1 MASKGK
7 GIAKDSPSGK
17 RKLRDDNTSSAA
29 RKRRDRNVLQF
40 FEDVAPEVGGE
51 SDDSDF
57 FDDLMDMEE
66 NLGTLPTFKNDD
78 AKAQDIP
85 FFPKEEEMNEEEFD
99 RMMEEVYNRAP
110 GLGAFADE
118 NYENKNS
125 TGRNPPAQSAKET
138 ISLWK
143 VKCMVGRERQSVFCL
158 MQKFV
163 DLHSF
168 GNKLQI
174 KSAFCVEHVK
184 GFIYVEA
191 PRQYDLIE
199 ACKGIT
205 GIYSTR
211 VASVPENDISQ
222 LLTVRSR
229 VSEVTVGTMARV
241 KNGKYK
247 GDLAQIIAV
256 NNARKRATVKLVPRI
271 DLQAMAEKFGGGA
284 AAKKTVNPA
293 PRLINP
299 SELAEFRPLM
309 QFRRDRETGKLF
321 EFLDGMMLKDGYL
334 YKKISLDSLNCWGV
348 MPSEDELLKFK
359 PSESNESN
367 DLEWLSQLY
376 GEKKKKKKVVT
387 TEKGG
392 GKGEGSSGSSSMSS
406 FGDHDLVCF
415 GRKDFGMILG
425 TSEKDDSYK
434 ILKDGPDG
442 SVVVN
447 VQRKELKSGA
457 LDAKFTAADHN
468 GKIIS
473 VSDNVK
479 VLEGSLK
486 DKQGIVKHV
495 YRHTL
500 FVYDENE
507 VDNDGYFCCKS
518 NMCEKIKMSYD
529 APGGKEDDKGF
540 SGFEDFSS
548 SPKSPL
554 SPKKSWAEKETGR
567 EYNRD
572 DRADG
577 MFSIG
582 QTLRIRV
589 GPLKGYLCRVI
600 AVRKRDVTVKLDSQQ
615 KVLTVRSDFLSEV
628 QRKSSAA
635 APLSEDP
642 LKPFDI
648 LGNEGGSQDWIGGGG
663 SSAGGDGWNSAAPS
677 SESPWP
683 SFPESGTSN
692 GPGSSSTNPFGSDAI
707 NDEDSPWISKS
718 TPEASTSWGAAKS
731 SVDTANDGQAS
742 GWGKGDSKTCSDGNA
757 SGAWGKTV
765 APSGHSAGFTDS
777 ESGGWKKNQSANFG
791 DDKTPAETAA
801 DRWGSKSRSSGSWG
815 DQNAST
821 TVSEVQPAG
830 KGNAG
835 AWNEGTAQDES
846 GGWGKPKNFGDVG
859 SSAWN
864 KSTAGD
870 RDGENDSWNKPKPSS
885 HDGSVGK
892 KEWGQGNEASDN
904 GNKWQSSRSDGG
916 KKWGSNEAEPEGG
929 SSWNTSKSSDV
940 VSASWKDKPDSSSL
954 TAPKGDQWAGG
965 WDKQHSSNNTK
976 ASDDNSPWNKKS
988 VESGKDGE
996 IKNQGSGWNV
1006 GKTSGGDSA
1015 SGWGQ
1020 TSKEAGLSDQAG
1032 SWGSNWKKNSGA
1044 GNEDSSSA
1052 KKSSWGSGGGNS
1064 NWGEKSNWN
1073 SGNEFNATTGGA
1085 EAQTDVSNDTSS
1097 YGSWK
1102 PESSDRGGYRGR
1114 GGFRGRG
1121 ERGRFGGRGR
1131 SDRGGFGRGGSD
1143 RGGFGGRG
1151 RGRWN
1156 SEGGSND
1163 GENKG
1168 WSAGGGNDNKGWS
1181 SGGGSDSKGWSSG
1194 GGGSDI
1200 KGWGNGG
1207 GGSDN
1212 KGWSSGGDGSDNK
1225 GWSSGGSGGDNKGW
1239 STGGEGGGDSKG
1251 WGSSGGGSSD
1261 NKGWSSGSGVGGHD
1275 NKGWGSGGGGSSDN
1289 KGWSSG
1295 GSGVA
1300 GGDNKGWGSGGG
1312 GSDNK
1317 GWNSGGE
1324 SGVDGGDNKGWG
1336 SGGGG
1341 NNKGWSSGGGSGG
1354 GGDGT
1359 GDKGWS
1365 SGGGGNNK
1373 GWGGGGESG
1382 DNKGWSSGG
1391 SREWEK
1397 SGSDGG
1403 GFGGRGRGRWSSGSG
1418 SNDGDS
1424 GSGGW
1429 SGGGGDREKFGSE
1442 RGGGGFRGRGRG
1454 RWNQEG
1460 GSYDGDNGGRRGGYG
1475 GRGRGR
1481 WNQEN
1486 GSNEGGDNGG
1496 RGGFGGRGR
1505 GRWNQDDGGSGGW
1518 SGGGGRGGFGGRG
1531 RGRRNQDGSNE
1542 SNNDDKPASWSAG
1555 SGNSGGWSSSGGAGS
1570 WNQGGDEKNEQQ
1582 HSWKSS
1588 NDGGQG
1594 SGWKEPSGNDHN
1606 NWKSSGSS
1614 GAGNSSG
1621 WNNSTAAKE
1630 MEESGGQNS
1639 WSQSTKTD
1647 SQGGGWQKSASSWN
1661 AGTENQTAT
1670 KDVSSGSKDGGWGK
1684 SVEPST
1690 LDKEKANVG
1699 AQGGAAGWEKP
1710 TSSWNTEQSRGENN
1724 SGGGGGAWG
1733 KSSSAGEGK
1742 SSSGWGS

>member
-7 GIAKDSPSGK
+7 GIANDSSSGE

-29 RKRRDRNVLQF
+29 RKRRDRSVLQF

-51 SDDSDF
+51 SDNSDF
-57 FDDLMDMEE
+57 FDDLMDMED

-99 RMMEEVYNRAP
+99 RIMEEVYNRAP
-110 GLGAFADE
+110 GLGAFAEE

-125 TGRNPPAQSAKET
+125 TGRNPPAQSARDT

-222 LLTVRSR
+222 LLSVRSR

-247 GDLAQIIAV
+247 GDLAQIVAV

-284 AAKKTVNPA
+284 AAKKTANPA
-293 PRLINP
+293 PRLINS

-334 YKKISLDSLNCWGV
+334 YKKISLDSLSCWGV

-376 GEKKKKKKVVT
+376 GEKKKKKKKVVT

-392 GKGEGSSGSSSMSS
+392 GKGEGSSGSSSTSS
-406 FGDHDLVCF
+406 FGDHNLVCF

-434 ILKDGPDG
+434 ILKDSPDG

-518 NMCEKIKMSYD
+518 NMCEKIKISYD
-529 APGGKEDDKGF
+529 VPGGKEDDKGF

-554 SPKKSWAEKETGR
+554 SPKKPWAEKETGR

-663 SSAGGDGWNSAAPS
+663 SSAGGDGWNSARPS
-677 SESPWP
+677 SERSPWP

-692 GPGSSSTNPFGSDAI
+692 GPGSSSTNPFGSDAK
-707 NDEDSPWISKS
+707 NDEDSPWISKL

-742 GWGKGDSKTCSDGNA
+742 GWGKSDSKICSDGNA
-757 SGAWGKTV
+757 SGALGKTV
-765 APSGHSAGFTDS
+765 VPSGDSAGFTDS

-791 DDKTPAETAA
+791 DDNAPVETSA

-821 TVSEVQPAG
+821 TVSEIQPAG

-835 AWNEGTAQDES
+835 AWNVGTAKDES
-846 GGWGKPKNFGDVG
+846 GGWGKPKNVGDVG

-870 RDGENDSWNKPKPSS
+870 GDGQNGSWNKPKPSN
-885 HDGSVGK
+885 HDGNVGK

-916 KKWGSNEAEPEGG
+916 KKWGTNEAEREGG

-940 VSASWKDKPDSSSL
+940 GPASWKDKPDSSSL
-954 TAPKGDQWAGG
+954 TAPKGDQWAEG
-965 WDKQHSSNNTK
+965 WDKQHSSNDTK
-976 ASDDNSPWNKKS
+976 ASDDNSSWNKKP

-996 IKNQGSGWNV
+996 LKNQGSGWNV

-1020 TSKEAGLSDQAG
+1020 TSKEADLSDQAG
-1032 SWGSNWKKNSGA
+1032 SWGSNWKKNSDTR
-1044 GNEDSSSA
+1044 NEDSSSA
-1052 KKSSWGSGGGNS
+1052 KKSSWGSGSGNS

-1073 SGNEFNATTGGA
+1073 SGNEFNAITGGA
-1085 EAQTDVSNDTSS
+1085 EAQTDVSNDTSG

-1168 WSAGGGNDNKGWS
+1168 WSGG
-1181 SGGGSDSKGWSSG
+1181 G
-1194 GGGSDI
+1194 GGGSDN
-1200 KGWGNGG
+1200 KGWGSGG

-1212 KGWSSGGDGSDNK
+1212 KGWSSGGDGSNNKGWSTGGEGSGNKGGGDNKGWGSGSGGSSDDKGWSGGGNGVGGGDNKGWGSGGGGSNDNKGWSGGDNKGWGSAGGSSDNK

-1239 STGGEGGGDSKG
+1239 SS
-1251 WGSSGGGSSD
+1251 
-1261 NKGWSSGSGVGGHD
+1261 
-1275 NKGWGSGGGGSSDN
+1275 
-1289 KGWSSG
+1289 
-1295 GSGVA
+1295 
-1300 GGDNKGWGSGGG
+1300 
-1312 GSDNK
+1312 
-1317 GWNSGGE
+1317 
-1324 SGVDGGDNKGWG
+1324 
-1336 SGGGG
+1336 
-1341 NNKGWSSGGGSGG
+1341 
-1354 GGDGT
+1354 GGDG
-1359 GDKGWS
+1359 
-1365 SGGGGNNK
+1365 
-1373 GWGGGGESG
+1373 
-1382 DNKGWSSGG
+1382 
-1391 SREWEK
+1391 R
-1397 SGSDGG
+1397 
-1403 GFGGRGRGRWSSGSG
+1403 
-1418 SNDGDS
+1418 
-1424 GSGGW
+1424 
-1429 SGGGGDREKFGSE
+1429 
-1442 RGGGGFRGRGRG
+1442 
-1454 RWNQEG
+1454 
-1460 GSYDGDNGGRRGGYG
+1460 
-1475 GRGRGR
+1475 
-1481 WNQEN
+1481 
-1486 GSNEGGDNGG
+1486 
-1496 RGGFGGRGR
+1496 
-1505 GRWNQDDGGSGGW
+1505 
-1518 SGGGGRGGFGGRG
+1518 
-1531 RGRRNQDGSNE
+1531 
-1542 SNNDDKPASWSAG
+1542 
-1555 SGNSGGWSSSGGAGS
+1555 S
-1570 WNQGGDEKNEQQ
+1570 WNQGGDEKNQQQ

-1594 SGWKEPSGNDHN
+1594 SGWKEPSGSDHN
-1606 NWKSSGSS
+1606 NWESSGSS

-1621 WNNSTAAKE
+1621 WNNSTTGKE
-1630 MEESGGQNS
+1630 TEESGGHNS
-1639 WSQSTKTD
+1639 WNQTTKTD

-1661 AGTENQTAT
+1661 AGTENQTVT
-1670 KDVSSGSKDGGWGK
+1670 KDVSSVSKDGGWGK
-1684 SVEPST
+1684 SAEPST
-1690 LDKEKANVG
+1690 LDKEIANVG
-1699 AQGGAAGWEKP
+1699 AQGGGAAGWEKP

-1724 SGGGGGAWG
+1724 SGGGRGGARG
-1733 KSSSAGEGK
+1733 K
-1742 SSSGWGS
+1742 

>member
-7 GIAKDSPSGK
+7 GIAKDSSSGK
-17 RKLRDDNTSSAA
+17 RKLRDDNNSSAA
-29 RKRRDRNVLQF
+29 RKRRDRSVLQL
-40 FEDVAPEVGGE
+40 FEDVAPEVGGDT
-51 SDDSDF
+51 DDSDF

-66 NLGTLPTFKNDD
+66 DLETLPTFKDDD

-125 TGRNPPAQSAKET
+125 TGRNPPPQSARDT

-168 GNKLQI
+168 GTKLQI
-174 KSAFCVEHVK
+174 KSAFCVEHAK
-184 GFIYVEA
+184 GFIYIEA

-199 ACKGIT
+199 ACKGIS

-211 VASVPENDISQ
+211 VTSVPENDISQ

-247 GDLAQIIAV
+247 GDLAQIVAV

-284 AAKKTVNPA
+284 AAKKTANPA
-293 PRLINP
+293 PRLINS
-299 SELAEFRPLM
+299 SELDEFRPLM

-334 YKKISLDSLNCWGV
+334 YKKISLDSLSWGV
-348 MPSEDELLKFK
+348 IPSEDELLKFK
-359 PSESNESN
+359 PPESNESN
-367 DLEWLSQLY
+367 DVEWLSQLY
-376 GEKKKKKKVVT
+376 GEKKKKKDIR

-392 GKGEGSSGSSSMSS
+392 GKGEGSSGSSSTSS

-415 GRKDFGMILG
+415 GRKDFGLILG
-425 TSEKDDSYK
+425 MEKDDSYK
-434 ILKDGPDG
+434 ILKDSPDG

-447 VQRKELKSGA
+447 VQRKELKSGP

-495 YRHTL
+495 YRNTV

-518 NMCEKIKMSYD
+518 NMCEKIKISYD

-540 SGFEDFSS
+540 AGFEDFSA

-554 SPKKSWAEKETGR
+554 SPKKPWAEKESGR

-635 APLSEDP
+635 SLSEDP

-648 LGNEGGSQDWIGGGG
+648 LGNEGSSQDWIGGTG
-663 SSAGGDGWNSAAPS
+663 SSAGGDGWNSAGPS

-683 SFPESGTSN
+683 SFPESSTWN
-692 GPGSSSTNPFGSDAI
+692 GPGSSSTNPFGSESLDAK
-707 NDEDSPWISKS
+707 NDEDSPWVSKS
-718 TPEASTSWGAAKS
+718 TPDASTSWGAAKS
-731 SVDTANDGQAS
+731 SVDTANTGQAS
-742 GWGKGDSKTCSDGNA
+742 GWGKSDSKTCSDGNG
-757 SGAWGKTV
+757 SSAWGKPV
-765 APSGHSAGFTDS
+765 VPSGDSAGFTNS
-777 ESGGWKKNQSANFG
+777 ESGGWKNHQSANFG
-791 DDKTPAETAA
+791 DDNTPAGTSA
-801 DRWGSKSRSSGSWG
+801 DGWGSKSKSSGNWG

-821 TVSEVQPAG
+821 TVSEIRPAG

-835 AWNEGTAQDES
+835 GWTKPEAENKVNSSGWNEGTSMKGSQTSNWGAQDET
-846 GGWGKPKNFGDVG
+846 GGWGKPKNVGDG
-859 SSAWN
+859 GNSAWN

-870 RDGENDSWNKPKPSS
+870 GAGGNDSWNKPKPSS
-885 HDGSVGK
+885 QNGSTEK
-892 KEWGQGNEASDN
+892 KEWGQGNEVSDN
-904 GNKWQSSRSDGG
+904 GNKWQSSSSDGE
-916 KKWGSNEAEPEGG
+916 KKWGTNESEREGG

-940 VSASWKDKPDSSSL
+940 GSAIWNDKPDSSSL
-954 TAPKGDQWAGG
+954 TASKGDQWAGG
-965 WDKQHSSNNTK
+965 WDKQHSSNDTK
-976 ASDDNSPWNKKS
+976 ASEDNSPWNKKS

-996 IKNQGSGWNV
+996 LKNQGSGWNV

-1020 TSKEAGLSDQAG
+1020 TSKEAGSNDQVG
-1032 SWGSNWKKNSGA
+1032 GWGSNWKKNSDT

-1052 KKSSWGSGGGNS
+1052 KKGNWSSGSGNS
-1064 NWGEKSNWN
+1064 NWGERSNWN
-1073 SGNEFNATTGGA
+1073 SGNDFNANHSTGGA
-1085 EAQTDVSNDTSS
+1085 EAQTDVSNDTSG
-1097 YGSWK
+1097 YGSWR

-1163 GENKG
+1163 G
-1168 WSAGGGNDNKGWS
+1168 DNKGWS
-1181 SGGGSDSKGWSSG
+1181 SGGGGSENKGWSSDSG
-1194 GGGSDI
+1194 GGD
-1200 KGWGNGG
+1200 
-1207 GGSDN
+1207 
-1212 KGWSSGGDGSDNK
+1212 KGWSSGGDNK
-1225 GWSSGGSGGDNKGW
+1225 GWSGGGGGSGDGKGWSGGGGGGGDGKGWSGGGGGGGDSKGWSTGGGGRSWDTKGWNSGGGGGSDGDNKGW
-1239 STGGEGGGDSKG
+1239 STGG
-1251 WGSSGGGSSD
+1251 GGGS
-1261 NKGWSSGSGVGGHD
+1261 N
-1275 NKGWGSGGGGSSDN
+1275 
-1289 KGWSSG
+1289 
-1295 GSGVA
+1295 
-1300 GGDNKGWGSGGG
+1300 
-1312 GSDNK
+1312 DNK
-1317 GWNSGGE
+1317 GWNSGG
-1324 SGVDGGDNKGWG
+1324 SGSDGDNKGWSTGGGGGGNNDNKGWNSGGGGGDNKGWNSVVVTTKGGAVEVLVTTKGGIVVVVTTKGGAVVVVG
-1336 SGGGG
+1336 SLVTTIKGGVVVVVVTGRNLDQIEVDLVAEVVEDGAVEVVQMMVTVGVEGG
-1341 NNKGWSSGGGSGG
+1341 VVVVVTERNLDQTEVDLEAEAVE
-1354 GGDGT
+1354 DGT
-1359 GDKGWS
+1359 KKVVLMMATMEGVEVDMEAEAVADGIK
-1365 SGGGGNNK
+1365 K
-1373 GWGGGGESG
+1373 VVTVVVEVDLEAEAGE
-1382 DNKGWSSGG
+1382 
-1391 SREWEK
+1391 
-1397 SGSDGG
+1397 DGIKKVIQMVVTMEEVG
-1403 GFGGRGRGRWSSGSG
+1403 VAVVV
-1418 SNDGDS
+1418 
-1424 GSGGW
+1424 
-1429 SGGGGDREKFGSE
+1429 EVVLAAE
-1442 RGGGGFRGRGRG
+1442 AV
-1454 RWNQEG
+1454 EG
-1460 GSYDGDNGGRRGGYG
+1460 GIKMVQTTVTMRINLQAGAQVQVIMEVGAVVVV
-1475 GRGRGR
+1475 
-1481 WNQEN
+1481 
-1486 GSNEGGDNGG
+1486 
-1496 RGGFGGRGR
+1496 
-1505 GRWNQDDGGSGGW
+1505 QDLGTEEVMK
-1518 SGGGGRGGFGGRG
+1518 RT
-1531 RGRRNQDGSNE
+1531 
-1542 SNNDDKPASWSAG
+1542 
-1555 SGNSGGWSSSGGAGS
+1555 SSSRVGS
-1570 WNQGGDEKNEQQ
+1570 
-1582 HSWKSS
+1582 
-1588 NDGGQG
+1588 
-1594 SGWKEPSGNDHN
+1594 
-1606 NWKSSGSS
+1606 
-1614 GAGNSSG
+1614 
-1621 WNNSTAAKE
+1621 
-1630 MEESGGQNS
+1630 
-1639 WSQSTKTD
+1639 
-1647 SQGGGWQKSASSWN
+1647 
-1661 AGTENQTAT
+1661 
-1670 KDVSSGSKDGGWGK
+1670 
-1684 SVEPST
+1684 
-1690 LDKEKANVG
+1690 
-1699 AQGGAAGWEKP
+1699 
-1710 TSSWNTEQSRGENN
+1710 
-1724 SGGGGGAWG
+1724 
-1733 KSSSAGEGK
+1733 
-1742 SSSGWGS
+1742 